1 MILPT
6 KRMAVE
12 TSLLGVGADVLGLLG
27 RPKTVSRLWDDM
39 KALRETHSPASPL
52 NYDWFVLA
60 LDMLYA
66 LGTIEL
72 NDGELSKVR
81 P

>member
-6 KRMAVE
+6 KRMTVE
-12 TSLLGVGADVLGLLG
+12 TSLLGVGADVLSLLG

-39 KALRETHSPASPL
+39 KALREKHSPASQL

-66 LGTIEL
+66 LEAIHF
-72 NDGELSKVR
+72 NDGEIKKA
-81 P
+81 